1 MIINPINVFDLKKEN
16 KFFLNKFVR
25 CFKESV
31 TNSNF
36 ILSKQMLKFE
46 NNYAKY
52 IGTKNVV
59 SVGNGMNALEI
70 ILKSFEFEY
79 GSEVIVPGHT
89 FIATWLAVQNN
100 NLKVIPVDSD
110 LSSYNIDLNLIKNKI
125 TNKTKAII
133 VTHMY
138 GNPVNIFKLR
148 KIINNDSII
157 IIEDAA
163 QAHGSS
169 INNIKVGALGDYAA
183 FSFYPTKNL
192 GALGDGG
199 AISFGKSKY
208 KKKIESIRNYGSLE
222 KHKYFNV
229 GTNSR
234 LDSIQADFLNIKLK
248 YLDKFI
254 KKKNKIASYYLKNIK
269 NTKITLPVIDKD
281 ITHSFHLFVIR
292 TKQRTKLVRYLESR
306 NIFPLIHYPI
316 ACHDQNI
323 FKKDNFKLPNAKL
336 LSQQVLS
343 IPCHAFMTLKE
354 AKFIAKVLNEY

>member
-1 MIINPINVFDLKKEN
+1 MVNPIHVFDLKKEN
-16 KFFLNKFVR
+16 KFFLNKFIKS
-25 CFKESV
+25 FKHSV
-31 TNSNF
+31 TNGDF
-36 ILSKQMLKFE
+36 ILSDKMAMFE
-46 NNYAKY
+46 INFAKY

-59 SVGNGMNALEI
+59 SVGNGLNALEI
-70 ILKSFEFEY
+70 ILKSLDFEY

-89 FIATWLAVQNN
+89 FIATWLSVCNS
-100 NLKVIPVDSD
+100 NLKIIPVDSD

-125 TNKTKAII
+125 TNKTKAVI

-138 GNPVNIFKLR
+138 GNPVNILKLR
-148 KIINNDSII
+148 KIINNDSIT

-169 INNIKVGALGDYAA
+169 IDNIKVGRLGDFAA

-199 AISFGKSKY
+199 AISFRGSKY
-208 KKKIESIRNYGSLE
+208 KDKIESIRNYGSLK
-222 KHKYFNV
+222 KHYYSNV

-248 YLDKFI
+248 YLDKSI
-254 KKKNKIASYYLKNIK
+254 IKKNKIASFFLKTIK
-269 NTKITLPVIDKD
+269 NNKITLPIIDEN

-292 TKQRTKLVRYLESR
+292 AKQRASLKKYLESR

-316 ACHDQNI
+316 ACHNQHI
-323 FKKDNFKLPNAKL
+323 FKKNQFKLPNSEILAKE
-336 LSQQVLS
+336 VLS
-343 IPCHAFMTLKE
+343 IPCHSNISFEE
-354 AKFIAKVLNEY
+354 AKYISKVLNEF

>member
-1 MIINPINVFDLKKEN
+1 MTINPINVFDLKKEN
-16 KFFLNKFVR
+16 KFFLNKFIKS
-25 CFKESV
+25 FKNSV

-36 ILSKQMLKFE
+36 ILSKKMFMFE
-46 NNYAKY
+46 NNFAKY
-52 IGTKNVV
+52 IGTNNVV

-70 ILKSFEFEY
+70 ILKSLDFEY

-125 TNKTKAII
+125 SNKTKAII

-138 GNPVNIFKLR
+138 GNPVNILKLK

-208 KKKIESIRNYGSLE
+208 KKKIKSIRNYGSLE
-222 KHKYFNV
+222 KHKYFNF

-234 LDSIQADFLNIKLK
+234 LDSIQADFLNIKLR

-269 NTKITLPVIDKD
+269 NTKITLPIIEEN

-292 TKQRTKLVRYLESR
+292 TKQRAKLVKYLELQ

-316 ACHDQNI
+316 ACHDQKI
-323 FKKDNFKLPNAKL
+323 FKKNNFELPNSRL
-336 LSQQVLS
+336 LSKQALS
-343 IPCHAFMTLKE
+343 IPCHAFINLKE
-354 AKFIAKVLNEY
+354 AEFIVKVLNEY